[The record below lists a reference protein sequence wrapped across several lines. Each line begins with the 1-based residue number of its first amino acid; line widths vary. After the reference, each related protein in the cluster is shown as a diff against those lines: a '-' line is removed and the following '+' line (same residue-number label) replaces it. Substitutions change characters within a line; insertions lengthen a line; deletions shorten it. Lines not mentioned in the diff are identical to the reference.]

1 MGGTFSYRAAGADGK
16 NSRGEIEAESRE
28 QAVDAL
34 LRRGLTPLTLQEARA
49 KSRRRQT
56 LSSEEKLAFTR
67 DLAGLTAAGIALEP
81 ALGLIAEQ
89 MERAS
94 ATSLVNDIRH
104 RIRSGSSLSQALEAH
119 PEVFTA
125 EFTGLAAAGE
135 RSGALGIALRHLE
148 SLTED
153 RIKFRQ
159 RLIGALIYPAL
170 LALLT
175 LVALSVLTFYVL
187 PQFEALFADSK
198 TRLPASTAAVLA
210 VGRFLGQYGPFL
222 LAALAA
228 GIIALIQVSRLPAT
242 KAKFDLFLLTRTG
255 LIGRLLRDAQLALYS
270 RALAALLA
278 GGVPLAAALE
288 TAGHCLSN
296 AALGSAAADL
306 RRKVQGGSSL
316 SAAAAASPLLPRRLV
331 RLLALAEQTA
341 SLPQA
346 LLDLAALMERERG
359 QTLDRA
365 LALLT
370 PVLTLV
376 LGTIIGTIFASLL
389 SGLMSLN
396 DVAT

>member
-1 MGGTFSYRAAGADGK
+1 MALTFSYRAADPNGK

-28 QAVDAL
+28 QAVDL
-34 LRRGLTPLTLQEARA
+34 LMRRGLTPLMLHEARP
-49 KSRRRQT
+49 KSRRRPT
-56 LSSEEKLAFTR
+56 LTSEEKLAFTR
-67 DLAGLTAAGIALEP
+67 DLAGLTGAGIPMEP
-81 ALGLIAEQ
+81 ALGLIGEQ
-89 MERAS
+89 MERPS
-94 ATSLVNDIRH
+94 AAALVTDIRR
-104 RIRSGSSLSQALEAH
+104 RIRSGSSLSQALAAH
-119 PEVFTA
+119 GEVFTA

-135 RSGALGIALRHLE
+135 RSGALSAALRHLE
-148 SLTED
+148 TLTED

-159 RLIGALIYPAL
+159 RLIGALIYPSL

-175 LVALSVLTFYVL
+175 LVAVSVLTFYVL
-187 PQFEALFADSK
+187 PQFEALFADSR

-210 VGRFLGQYGPFL
+210 AGRFLGQYGPFL
-222 LAALAA
+222 LALLAA
-228 GIIALIQVSRLPAT
+228 GVLILIRLLRKPAT

-255 LIGRLLRDAQLALYS
+255 LIGRLVRDAQLALYS

-288 TAGHCLSN
+288 TAGNCLNN
-296 AALGSAAADL
+296 AALAAATMEL
-306 RRKVQGGSSL
+306 RHKVQGGSSL

-346 LLDLAALMERERG
+346 LLDLASLMERERG

-365 LALLT
+365 LSLLT
-370 PVLTLV
+370 PVLTLI
-376 LGTIIGTIFASLL
+376 LGTIIGTIFASLI

-396 DVAT
+396 DVAM

>member
-1 MGGTFSYRAAGADGK
+1 MTANFSYRATGQDGK
-16 NSRGEIEAESRE
+16 SSRGEIEAESRE
-28 QAVDAL
+28 QAVDKL
-34 LRRGLTPLTLQEARA
+34 LRRGLTPLKLQEAGA
-49 KSRRRQT
+49 KGRRRPS
-56 LSSEEKLAFTR
+56 LNSEEKLAFAR

-94 ATSLVNDIRH
+94 AVNLVSDIRN
-104 RIRSGSSLSQALEAH
+104 RIRSGSSLSQAMAAH
-119 PEVFTA
+119 SEVFTA
-125 EFTGLAAAGE
+125 EFVGLAAAGE
-135 RSGALGIALRHLE
+135 RSGALSVALRHLE
-148 SLTED
+148 TLTED

-159 RLIGALIYPAL
+159 RLIGALIYPTL

-175 LVALSVLTFYVL
+175 LVAVSVLTFYVL
-187 PQFEALFADSK
+187 PQFESLFADNRTK
-198 TRLPASTAAVLA
+198 LPASTAAVLA
-210 VGRFLGQYGPFL
+210 TGRFLGEYGPFL
-222 LAALAA
+222 LAILAA
-228 GIIALIQVSRLPAT
+228 GTTVFIQLIRRPTA
-242 KAKFDLFLLTRTG
+242 KAKFDLILLTRTG
-255 LIGRLLRDAQLALYS
+255 LVGRLLRDAQLALYS

-278 GGVPLAAALE
+278 GGVPLAAALD

-296 AALGSAAADL
+296 AALANAAADL

-316 SAAAAASPLLPRRLV
+316 SAAAALSPLLPRRLV

-341 SLPQA
+341 SLSQA

-365 LALLT
+365 LSLLT

-376 LGTIIGTIFASLL
+376 LGTIIGTIFASLI

-396 DVAT
+396 DVAM